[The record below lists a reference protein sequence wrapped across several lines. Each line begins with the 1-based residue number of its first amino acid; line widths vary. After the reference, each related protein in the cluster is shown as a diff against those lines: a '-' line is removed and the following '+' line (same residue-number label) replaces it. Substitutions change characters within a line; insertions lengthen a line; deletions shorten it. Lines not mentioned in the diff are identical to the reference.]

1 MASLPGIISAMRAA
15 VPAGRPAI
23 GERERAKLQALTRAL
38 KAAMPGAA
46 DEVRRFED
54 IRGRSVRVDDAE
66 ADSWLAGKTV
76 LVTGGTGCIGSVLL
90 GQIASHQPARLVSVS
105 RGQTDRWPRQD
116 AAEYLTADVGGRAGL
131 AAIFS
136 SVRPDLVFHVAA
148 QRDPGLA
155 EREVRQT
162 VITNVLGTSNVIEAC
177 AEFGVAQLVAASTG
191 KALRPYSREVYT
203 AGKRA
208 AEWLLARAA
217 ARNDMLV
224 SASRFTHVVNNS
236 IVRDKL
242 LRWAADGVVRLHDPH
257 TLFYAQSALESA
269 QLMMCAGLR
278 ARDGELRVSAINDLG
293 WPISLLD
300 LAVGT
305 LLEAGSESP
314 VYFSGHDPG
323 YESEPFPGLYDPATA
338 GEVSPLLSA
347 FEAAGAAHDQ
357 DLGIDTF
364 TMLLDLGKSPEELPA
379 SLALACREGDPGRVR
394 AALDELSW
402 QLFDAALAALPRE
415 TLIRAAARTERYAGE
430 LSCDHARML
439 AGIRAHVGA
448 GQPEMAG
455 PGAIRR

>member
-1 MASLPGIISAMRAA
+1 MRTA
-15 VPAGRPAI
+15 VPAGRSAI
-23 GERERAKLQALTRAL
+23 GERERADLQDLTKAL
-38 KAAMPGAA
+38 KAALPGAT
-46 DEVRRFED
+46 DEVRRFEG
-54 IRGRSVRVDDAE
+54 IRGRSVRVNDA
-66 ADSWLAGKTV
+66 DLRGWLAGKTV

-90 GQIASHQPARLVSVS
+90 GQIADRNPARLVSVS
-105 RGQTDRWPRQD
+105 RGHTDRWPRQP

-136 SVRPDLVFHVAA
+136 SVQPDLVFHVAA

-155 EREVRQT
+155 ERDVCQT
-162 VITNVLGTSNVIEAC
+162 VITNVLGTGNVIEAC
-177 AEFGVAQLVAASTG
+177 AEFGVTQLVAASTG

-208 AEWLLARAA
+208 AEWLLAKAA
-217 ARNDMLV
+217 ARTDMLV
-224 SASRFTHVVNNS
+224 SGSRFTHVVDNS
-236 IVRDKL
+236 IVRDRL
-242 LRWAADGVVRLHDPH
+242 LRWAGDGVVRLHDAH

-278 ARDGELRVSAINDLG
+278 AQSGELRVSAINDLG

-305 LLEAGSESP
+305 LLEAGSETP

-323 YESEPFPGLYDPATA
+323 YESVPFPGLYDPATA
-338 GEVSPLLSA
+338 GEISPLLSA
-347 FEAAGAAHDQ
+347 FEAAGAVHDH

-364 TMLLDLGKSPEELPA
+364 TMMLDLAKLPQQLPA
-379 SLALACREGDPGRVR
+379 SLGLACREGDPGRAR

-415 TLIRAAARTERYAGE
+415 TLSRAVARTEPHASE

-439 AGIRAHVGA
+439 AGMRTYVGS

-455 PGAIRR
+455 PGAIH